1 MECDIDVA
9 SCKGNYIDQPRPT
22 TATPS
27 LSHPSPSKQ
36 LRATADGSLQ
46 SYTSNLGK
54 QQADTYTHE
63 RATCTPRGFLS
74 NSPLSPMRLTN
85 CTSTDTGFTSAL
97 RDPTATFALSFLR
110 PRALNFDKV
119 CQTVNQSAQTMQN
132 LWTSR
137 KTTTATAA
145 TIATLDSMT
154 PDIIT
159 LATDRPA
166 RVYDPAVTP
175 SVPRGS
181 YGHFLR
187 RNTTRSDDSTL
198 AQPPPHGMRG
208 CPNSRSPSGTE
219 LGPRQSK
226 TCGRNNAQTRASLS
240 ATDSNSADM
249 ADHAPQPRATL
260 QSAFATITQSIVAD
274 IAHAQHATRSSRM
287 ENQAASAGSAARQ
300 RTTTRPTRRDSR
312 EHPNAAHLSHL
323 QEATSIS
330 HSTSSSG
337 VYFTF
342 GNSDNTR

>member
-1 MECDIDVA
+1 
-9 SCKGNYIDQPRPT
+9 
-22 TATPS
+22 
-27 LSHPSPSKQ
+27 
-36 LRATADGSLQ
+36 
-46 SYTSNLGK
+46 
-54 QQADTYTHE
+54 
-63 RATCTPRGFLS
+63 
-74 NSPLSPMRLTN
+74 
-85 CTSTDTGFTSAL
+85 
-97 RDPTATFALSFLR
+97 
-110 PRALNFDKV
+110 
-119 CQTVNQSAQTMQN
+119 MQN

-249 ADHAPQPRATL
+249 ADHAPQP
-260 QSAFATITQSIVAD
+260 
-274 IAHAQHATRSSRM
+274 QHATRSSRM

-342 GNSDNTR
+342 GNSDNTT

>member
-1 MECDIDVA
+1 MTNNTRYNNDKIY
-9 SCKGNYIDQPRPT
+9 KIINNFNHLL
-22 TATPS
+22 PS
-27 LSHPSPSKQ
+27 YGLSYPS
-36 LRATADGSLQ
+36 RC
-46 SYTSNLGK
+46 
-54 QQADTYTHE
+54 
-63 RATCTPRGFLS
+63 RRFCF
-74 NSPLSPMRLTN
+74 
-85 CTSTDTGFTSAL
+85 
-97 RDPTATFALSFLR
+97 R
-110 PRALNFDKV
+110 PRTYMRA
-119 CQTVNQSAQTMQN
+119 
-132 LWTSR
+132 
-137 KTTTATAA
+137 
-145 TIATLDSMT
+145 I
-154 PDIIT
+154 
-159 LATDRPA
+159 
-166 RVYDPAVTP
+166 
-175 SVPRGS
+175 
-181 YGHFLR
+181 R

-249 ADHAPQPRATL
+249 ADHAPQP
-260 QSAFATITQSIVAD
+260 
-274 IAHAQHATRSSRM
+274 QHATRSSRM